1 MANHAYQTLVRPAR
15 AIRATRRG
23 SAVVLVLLLTVAL
36 AAIALSAIV
45 MMRSSLILGN
55 YYDRE
60 NDFRYAA
67 EAGLAMGKAQLMKD
81 TTLVLPDSGYLTL
94 ISGGSIMGADGFAV
108 PHVQVNVYVGMTGN
122 ATGQFGQFASVV
134 AEAYDFTGTR
144 YVRRLELQAE
154 NFARFAM
161 FTNIWPG
168 VCYATGEFIR
178 GRGHSNQN
186 WQSCGSPNY
195 FDTISAVGVVGG
207 GAPFYHKG
215 KIDGAAFIAIPPVS
229 KLAILHARA
238 VDGNLDIIPLGTNA
252 GNLRT
257 RLEFVAVDLDNDG
270 DINGDAEGFFRVYN
284 GVSSNDVRGD
294 RTGGGH
300 HGADDQCGDWHIDS
314 LTVPAH
320 ATFYPVSVHNNLG
333 SGSWMEA
340 RFNGAPP
347 ADMYPGGGG
356 PNTNERDAIMQNAGF
371 RCYPRGD
378 PHLVATER
386 PLKLSLPAPN
396 PVDWQKGGEDTTFT
410 DSTSFGSWVKWAG
423 PSGNT
428 TAALSAIAAG
438 SPWVGYKQQDL
449 WLWPLYKGINPG
461 SHGVIHVHG
470 PIGMSGVLRGK
481 VTVYAATT
489 GGQHGEVGYIDDLV
503 YAQDPSAVLCANLL
517 GVLTDENQT
526 ILDNAINSPS
536 RAGAGKPFRWSDGDD
551 NGMITS
557 HDFVFHG
564 VMMSR
569 TGTIAVENFSAHP
582 ENLQHCG
589 AANSGRGCIRQ
600 AGGVIQN
607 VISAT
612 FTNSG
617 DGYGENRSV
626 DQCLTQQSP
635 PYFPVTG
642 RYLDNR
648 FYEMDPARFNVT
660 TLFQTLQAGF

>member
-1 MANHAYQTLVRPAR
+1 MPKLVAPKPFR
-15 AIRATRRG
+15 TERRG
-23 SAVVLVLLLTVAL
+23 SAIVLVLLLTVTL
-36 AAIALSAIV
+36 AAIAMSAIV
-45 MMRSSLILGN
+45 MTQSSNLLGS
-55 YYDRE
+55 YYDHE

-67 EAGLAMGKAQLMKD
+67 EAALAMGKAQLIKD
-81 TTLVLPDSGYLTL
+81 TTLHIPDSGYVTV
-94 ISGGSIMGADGFAV
+94 ISGGTIMGADGLAV
-108 PHVQVNVYVGMTGN
+108 PRVHVNVYVGLTGN
-122 ATGQFGQFASVV
+122 ATGQFGQYASVV

-195 FDTISAVGVVGG
+195 FDTISAHGVAVG

-215 KIDGAAFIAIPPVS
+215 HIDGAPLIAIPTVAR
-229 KLAILHARA
+229 LAILHTRA
-238 VDGNLDIIPLGTNA
+238 VDGNLDIIPIGTNA
-252 GNLRT
+252 NNVRT
-257 RLEFVAVDLDNDG
+257 RLEFVPVDLDNDG
-270 DINGDAEGFFRVYN
+270 EIFGAAEGFFRVYN
-284 GVSSNDVRGD
+284 GVSANDVRAD
-294 RTGGGH
+294 RTGGNH
-300 HGADDQCGDWHIDS
+300 HGADDQCGDWHVDS

-320 ATFYPVSVHNNLG
+320 LTFFPVSEHNNLG
-333 SGSWMEA
+333 GGSWMEA

-347 ADMYPGGGG
+347 ADMYAGGG
-356 PNTNERDAIMQNAGF
+356 PSGNQRDLIMQNPGF
-371 RCYPRGD
+371 RCYMRGD

-386 PLKLSLPAPN
+386 PNKLSLPAPV
-396 PVDWQKGGEDTTFT
+396 PADWQKGGEDTTFT
-410 DSTSFGSWVKWAG
+410 DSTTFGYWVQW
-423 PSGNT
+423 SGTIANT
-428 TAALSAIAAG
+428 TAALAG
-438 SPWVGYKQQDL
+438 ITAGTKYAGYQQQNK

-470 PIGMSGVLRGK
+470 PIILTGVLRGK

-489 GGQHGEVGYIDDLV
+489 GGQTGEVVYTDDLV
-503 YAQDPSAVLCANLL
+503 YAQDPSSVLCANLL
-517 GVLTDENQT
+517 GVLADGNQT
-526 ILDNAINSPS
+526 VADNAINSPT
-536 RAGAGKPFRWSDGDD
+536 RASGGHPYRWSDGDD
-551 NGMITS
+551 NGMLTAT
-557 HDFVFHG
+557 DYVFHG

-569 TGTIAVENFSAHP
+569 TGTIAVENFGAHA
-582 ENLQHCG
+582 EHLKTCG

-626 DQCLTQQSP
+626 DQCLTQMSP

-642 RYLDNR
+642 RYIDNR

>member
-1 MANHAYQTLVRPAR
+1 MDHTPTPNPTSGGRC
-15 AIRATRRG
+15 G
-23 SAVVLVLLLTVAL
+23 SAVILVLLLTMTL
-36 AAIALSAIV
+36 AAVAMSAMI
-45 MMRSSLILGN
+45 MMRSSVLLGD
-55 YYDRE
+55 YYDHE

-67 EAGLAMGKAQLMKD
+67 EAALAMGKAQLEKD
-81 TTLVLPDSGYLTL
+81 TTLALPDSGYITL
-94 ISGGSIMGADGFAV
+94 ISGGTIMGADGFAV
-108 PHVQVNVYVGMTGN
+108 PRVHVNVYAGVTGN
-122 ATGQFGQFASVV
+122 STGQFGQYASIV

-161 FTNIWPG
+161 FTNHWPG

-178 GRGHSNQN
+178 GRGHSNEN

-195 FDTISAVGVVGG
+195 FDTISAHFAATG

-215 KIDGAAFIAIPPVS
+215 HIDGAPFIAIPPVT
-229 KLAILHARA
+229 KLAIIHTRA
-238 VDGNLDIIPLGTNA
+238 LDGNLDIIPH
-252 GNLRT
+252 GNDANNVRT
-257 RLEFVAVDLDNDG
+257 RIEFVAIDLDNDG
-270 DINGDAEGFFRVYN
+270 DINGDAEGFLRVYQ
-284 GVSSNDVRGD
+284 GVNSNDVRAD
-294 RTGGGH
+294 RSGT
-300 HGADDQCGDWHIDS
+300 HGPDDQCGDWHIDS
-314 LTVPAH
+314 LTVPRH
-320 ATFYPVSVHNNLG
+320 ATFFPVSEHNHLG

-340 RFNGAPP
+340 RFAGAPP

-356 PNTNERDAIMQNAGF
+356 PNNNQRDVIMQNPGF

-386 PLKLSLPAPN
+386 PQKLSLPAPV
-396 PVDWQKGGEDTTFT
+396 PADWQKGGEDTTFT
-410 DSTSFGSWVKWAG
+410 DSTTFGYWEKWGG

-428 TAALSAIAAG
+428 TAALSTIAAG
-438 SPWVGYKQQDL
+438 SPYEGYKQQDL
-449 WLWPLYKGINPG
+449 WLWPLYKSINPG
-461 SHGVIHVHG
+461 SHGAIHVHG
-470 PIGMSGVLRGK
+470 PIAMSGVLRGR

-489 GGQHGEVGYIDDLV
+489 GGKHGQVAYIDDLV
-503 YAQDPSAVLCANLL
+503 YAQDPSSVLCANLL
-517 GVLTDENQT
+517 GVLSDEDQT
-526 ILDNAINSPS
+526 VADNAINSPS
-536 RAGAGKPFRWSDGDD
+536 RAGGGKPYRWSDGDD
-551 NGMITS
+551 NGMLTAN
-557 HDFVFHG
+557 DFVFHG

-569 TGTIAVENFSAHP
+569 TGSITVENYGSHA
-582 ENLQHCG
+582 ENLKHCG

-607 VISAT
+607 TIAPT

-642 RYLDNR
+642 RYIDNR

-660 TLFQTLQAGF
+660 SLFQNLQAGY